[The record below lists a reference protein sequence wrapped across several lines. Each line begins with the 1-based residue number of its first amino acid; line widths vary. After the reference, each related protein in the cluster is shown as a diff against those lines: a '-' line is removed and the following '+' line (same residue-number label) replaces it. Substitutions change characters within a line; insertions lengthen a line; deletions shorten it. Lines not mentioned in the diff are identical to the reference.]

1 MKKVLNPVFIEG
13 VQIYLAEGQG
23 FTVYLIYLVILAALQ
38 FLILFLPTLD
48 PQGWMGSANLFK
60 LSFIAALIL
69 TVYFTLRFAN
79 QEFVPWRFLPLKHW
93 FHKEGLSLYEVA
105 AAQLALL
112 CLQAVL
118 LLLLASPLLVW
129 AGAVARAAPESILS
143 AFPLLFFYSL
153 AYGVWGLAT
162 ATLWE
167 RRGES
172 RQIFIRCFFAA
183 LLFLSSLLYLPLNAV
198 VFVFFHLGERELS
211 PLVFWGWKGS
221 AEAVHWS
228 FHLFLLASGL
238 VAYRW
243 ALKREGYL

>member
-1 MKKVLNPVFIEG
+1 MRIVNPALREG
-13 VQIYLAEGQG
+13 VQIYLTEGEG
-23 FTVYLIYLVILAALQ
+23 FTVYLIYLVILASSQ

-69 TVYFTLRFAN
+69 MVYFTLRFAN

-129 AGAVARAAPESILS
+129 AGAVARAAPDSILS

-183 LLFLSSLLYLPLNAV
+183 LLFLSSLLYIPLNAV
-198 VFVFFHLGERELS
+198 VFVFFHLGERELA
-211 PLVFWGWKGS
+211 PLVFWGWKVS

-238 VAYRW
+238 IAYRW

>member
-1 MKKVLNPVFIEG
+1 MRIVNPALREG
-13 VQIYLAEGQG
+13 VQIYLTEGEG
-23 FTVYLIYLVILAALQ
+23 FRVYLIYLVILASSQ

-129 AGAVARAAPESILS
+129 AGAVARAAPDSILS
-143 AFPLLFFYSL
+143 TFPLLLFYSL

-198 VFVFFHLGERELS
+198 VFVFFQLGERELA
-211 PLVFWGWKGS
+211 PLVFWGWKVS
-221 AEAVHWS
+221 AKAVHWS

-238 VAYRW
+238 IAYRW